1 MRHAAE
7 QFASDSGSRVLGI
20 RRANQGLFEIL
31 PRDRVMGV
39 SEENQI
45 HKTVRV
51 VTTVEY
57 YIGG

>member
-1 MRHAAE
+1 
-7 QFASDSGSRVLGI
+7 
-20 RRANQGLFEIL
+20 LFEIL

-39 SEENQI
+39 AEENQI